1 MAQTHEFPRAWRGPV
16 IDLGP
21 GMSRTSNL
29 APISAE
35 PCPWGHMGKDVKNSY
50 CCLFR
55 YIRSWGLPPEMDNLD
70 SPHSSLGVEGGRGT
84 R

>member
-1 MAQTHEFPRAWRGPV
+1 M

-21 GMSRTSNL
+21 AMSRTSNL

-50 CCLFR
+50 RCLFR
-55 YIRSWGLPPEMDNLD
+55 SEAGGCPQKWTILIHPTPL
-70 SPHSSLGVEGGRGT
+70 LGWREEGGPGESSGW
-84 R
+84 

>member
-1 MAQTHEFPRAWRGPV
+1 M
-16 IDLGP
+16 IDLSP

-50 CCLFR
+50 SCLFR
-55 YIRSWGLPPEMDNLD
+55 
-70 SPHSSLGVEGGRGT
+70 
-84 R
+84 